1 MQENLCYLDWKF
13 NKSMLKYL
21 IFFKNQNPYHPI
33 CFFKTHFNFSHCS
46 WQSSKILILYTCI
59 FKSNYQLIFF
69 SRLPKSQFAG
79 LCHRPTIDQPSTNHR
94 PFINQLSTD
103 HQPTIDRPSTDH
115 QLTIDWHLIID
126 LTEEGR
132 TTNLWFLVL

>member
-1 MQENLCYLDWKF
+1 MSDKNFNMQENLCYLDWKF

-46 WQSSKILILYTCI
+46 WQYSKILILYTCF

-79 LCHRPTIDQPSTNHR
+79 LWSKLALFKIDTKVALACLIFLFKGWNNYLNFWVYKTSAKKINHTVQ
-94 PFINQLSTD
+94 INKK
-103 HQPTIDRPSTDH
+103 
-115 QLTIDWHLIID
+115 
-126 LTEEGR
+126 
-132 TTNLWFLVL
+132 